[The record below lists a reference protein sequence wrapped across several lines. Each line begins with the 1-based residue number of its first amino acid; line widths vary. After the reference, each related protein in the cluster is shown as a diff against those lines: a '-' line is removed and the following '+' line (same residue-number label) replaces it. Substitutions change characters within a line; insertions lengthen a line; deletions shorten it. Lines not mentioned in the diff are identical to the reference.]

1 MTMLAR
7 QILPR
12 SGDDRN
18 KMQWFMCG
26 RHADGPPYRVVIW
39 YSHGDDGS
47 AAMFGSQS
55 LCRLHR
61 SSGIQPPAS
70 W

>member
-1 MTMLAR
+1 
-7 QILPR
+7 
-12 SGDDRN
+12 
-18 KMQWFMCG
+18 MQWFMCG

-47 AAMFGSQS
+47 AAMSGSQS

-61 SSGIQPPAS
+61 CSGIQPPAS